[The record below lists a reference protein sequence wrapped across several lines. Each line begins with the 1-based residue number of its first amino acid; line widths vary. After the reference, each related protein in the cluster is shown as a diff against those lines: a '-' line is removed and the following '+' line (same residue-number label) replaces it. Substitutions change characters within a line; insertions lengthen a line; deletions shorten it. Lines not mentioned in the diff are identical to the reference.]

1 MDEHA
6 PDPPRRHDDGR
17 RVYVVG
23 PVERWIIGIAASVV
37 VGLLYAY
44 GSSVTNK
51 LDEVNATSTRIEIS
65 QAVSSNDISELKA
78 KQALMAAEVAKIPRL
93 EIQAL
98 NNAQNIRDLRES
110 KGLK

>member
-1 MDEHA
+1 MDDHP
-6 PDPPRRHDDGR
+6 PDPSRRHDDGR

-23 PVERWIIGIAASVV
+23 PIERWIIGITASIV

-44 GSSVTNK
+44 GNSVTTK
-51 LDEVNATSTRIEIS
+51 LDEVNATSTRIEIA

-78 KQALMAAEVAKIPRL
+78 KQAIMATEVAKIPRL